1 MVHCAYGCCSGLV
14 SAWATAPAQDPKPQT
29 VAIAAAYQEF
39 SRSAAA
45 FTSHKGKRHARETG
59 EVRPLAAYPQLS

>member
-39 SRSAAA
+39 LRSVAA
-45 FTSHKGKRHARETG
+45 FTSHNLTRHARETG
-59 EVRPLAAYPQLS
+59 EVRQLAAYPRLS

>member
-14 SAWATAPAQDPKPQT
+14 SARPTAPAQDPKPQT

-39 SRSAAA
+39 SRSVVA
-45 FTSHKGKRHARETG
+45 FTSHNLKRHARETG
-59 EVRPLAAYPQLS
+59 EVRQLAAYPRLS